1 MARRIRRAVK
11 GVSPVLATLILIV
24 VAVVAG
30 LVVYAWVSG
39 WIRVQLGKVREQ
51 LTIRAVYIMGRNYDT
66 GNLKYRLEIEN
77 TGDATAEVTKI
88 RVKDEDGVIREV
100 GVSWR
105 STPGSLAY
113 LDFETDRVWEVGESL
128 DIWVFTKAGGTYEA
142 TGMSVKAWH
151 SYALIIWDVSLGEK
165 KITDESV
172 SITDSGQGPYSGTLS
187 RAPVKPGSVTITIE
201 YTSGGNTI
209 TDTFTDDG
217 KGNLL
222 LDGTDKGDIDY
233 ATGEFEVT
241 LSQEP
246 DAGAEPTKATA
257 DYTYNLYYID
267 LLNIGKGTL
276 TVTEIWLKKPGE
288 TWGKDRTPD
297 EKESIVIEA
306 GKWYWDVDVGIDE
319 TGIDVPKGETITVRV
334 YTDHGYWEGTL
345 TVH

>member
-1 MARRIRRAVK
+1 MTRRIRRAVK

-24 VAVVAG
+24 VAVIAG

-88 RVKDEDGVIREV
+88 RVKDEDGVIREI

-142 TGMSVKAWH
+142 TGMSVKAWY
-151 SYALIIWDVSLGEK
+151 SYALIIWDV
-165 KITDESV
+165 
-172 SITDSGQGPYSGTLS
+172 Y
-187 RAPVKPGSVTITIE
+187 R
-201 YTSGGNTI
+201 Y
-209 TDTFTDDG
+209 DTG
-217 KGNLL
+217 K
-222 LDGTDKGDIDY
+222 
-233 ATGEFEVT
+233 
-241 LSQEP
+241 
-246 DAGAEPTKATA
+246 
-257 DYTYNLYYID
+257 YYID

-276 TVTEIWLKKPGE
+276 TVKRIGFWNGTAWDWDE
-288 TWGKDRTPD
+288 TPD
-297 EKESIVIEA
+297 GKESIVIEA
-306 GKWYWDVDVGIDE
+306 GKWYWDVDVE
-319 TGIDVPKGETITVRV
+319 TAKDYPADTTVRV
-334 YTDHGYWEGTL
+334 RVETDHGSWEGTL
-345 TVH
+345 TVRG